1 MTAPTLADKRDALLA
16 AWLEKRQYV
25 TPTRFR
31 EVVRGHERRVCAHVW
46 GILRGIEQRYGRSLA
61 TGKARADARKAARRW
76 AALEAWALD
85 ETSGPALPELDGY
98 DPTAGNT
105 LPFEDFAGDCP
116 PDDPDYPW
124 GSWLDPAVH
133 ELDQRIDETPLGTE
147 LRAAGWNV

>member
-1 MTAPTLADKRDALLA
+1 MSAPTLADKRDALLS
-16 AWLEKRQYV
+16 AWFAKRQYV

-46 GILRGIEQRYGRSLA
+46 GGLRRRWQWYEQNLA
-61 TGKARADARKAARRW
+61 TGEARADARKAARRW
-76 AALEAWALD
+76 AAFEAWALD

-105 LPFEDFAGDCP
+105 LPLEMFAGDVP

-133 ELDQRIDETPLGTE
+133 ELDRLLAETTLGAE
-147 LRAAGWNV
+147 LRKRGWAV